1 MKLRGLC
8 AGVIALSLATGSA
21 AFAAETAPAAPATP
35 PAEVTNAPAAQPAPV
50 AAAPAP
56 APAPAAATPLATR
69 PAKPLQLQP
78 KDEGTPFG
86 YKLLAGLGLAAAAG
100 LWLHKKKKGAEG
112 TVEKKKKA
120 GTIDILSRKSFG
132 VRNELLVI
140 DVEGTRLLVG
150 MTPGAMQTLAVL
162 DQPESLTE
170 VSDDVKTEVESRPAI
185 QRVPEPVAA
194 AASDEDEDDLPPVSY
209 VPPKPRAAD
218 TANVA
223 ALDQKVRSLLAARP
237 EPKQT
242 NSMTVPKPQRRRA
255 NNAKTARIAGQAKGL
270 LLAMNE
276 ESDTL
281 ARTGEI

>member
-1 MKLRGLC
+1 MKRGLL

-35 PAEVTNAPAAQPAPV
+35 AAEVANAPAA
-50 AAAPAP
+50 AAPAAAP
-56 APAPAAATPLATR
+56 APAPAAATPLAPR
-69 PAKPLQLQP
+69 AAKPLQLQP
-78 KDEGTPFG
+78 KEESTPFG
-86 YKLLAGLGLAAAAG
+86 YKLLAGLGIAAAAG
-100 LWLHKKKKGAEG
+100 LWLHKKKKGAAEG
-112 TVEKKKKA
+112 TIEKKKP
-120 GTIDILSRKSFG
+120 GTIDILSRKSVG

-170 VSDDVKTEVESRPAI
+170 VREDVKAEVESRPAI
-185 QRVPEPVAA
+185 QRVPEPVA

-209 VPPKPRAAD
+209 VPPKPRSAD

-223 ALDQKVRSLLAARP
+223 ALDQKVRSLLAARAP
-237 EPKQT
+237 EPKAQT
-242 NSMTVPKPQRRRA
+242 NSMAVPKPQRRRA

-276 ESDTL
+276 ESETL